1 LKLLIFFNIGW
12 SPSSI

>member
-1 LKLLIFFNIGW
+1 LIFFNIGW